1 VRGGKRRRE
10 WVKGGGAGIEDSSSI
25 PWSAPLILDS
35 RDGTYESV
43 VGAESPTPSQKE
55 AEWREAE
62 R

>member
-1 VRGGKRRRE
+1 M
-10 WVKGGGAGIEDSSSI
+10 KGGGAGLDDSSSI

-43 VGAESPTPSQKE
+43 VGAESPVPSQRE
-55 AEWREAE
+55 ADGREAE

>member
-1 VRGGKRRRE
+1 M
-10 WVKGGGAGIEDSSSI
+10 KGGGAGIEDSSSI